1 MGGDDNAGQNE
12 RVAGLEVGGGGGGE
26 TEEAI
31 TFQLTS
37 DGRWSDQWLQSY
49 VQLKFACTRKRR
61 LLIIILSLSVSLAL
75 SLSLC
80 HCLSVSLSSSSFL
93 VCVPDLD
100 TFCRNCWT
108 IMYSPSLVFFR
119 WVQVCFFFVSSWFFS
134 PTVIRFYLASV
145 LPGKQTERTR
155 KTQSTARWVICSD
168 TLSHWN
174 WRLKTGQQPH
184 VFSLTQGQVII
195 AKDISRIPRRF
206 AEHCFSFNAGLRAPL
221 M

>member
-1 MGGDDNAGQNE
+1 MAADPTNDFRVMYNWSLPAREKDDCYS
-12 RVAGLEVGGGGGGE
+12 L
-26 TEEAI
+26 
-31 TFQLTS
+31 FS
-37 DGRWSDQWLQSY
+37 HSQS
-49 VQLKFACTRKRR
+49 
-61 LLIIILSLSVSLAL
+61 LSLCLCL

-80 HCLSVSLSSSSFL
+80 HCLSLSLSSSSFL

-134 PTVIRFYLASV
+134 PTVIRFYLASL
-145 LPGKQTERTR
+145 LPGKQTERTQ

-184 VFSLTQGQVII
+184 VFSLTQGHY
-195 AKDISRIPRRF
+195 RERY
-206 AEHCFSFNAGLRAPL
+206 
-221 M
+221 